1 MNSARLLWHI
11 KIKKQASFPRVR
23 VGEFFN
29 MAYSPFSFNPQS
41 TGSSRQLLTNYYN
54 NTGSAIAQG
63 TPLSVTG
70 TANYIT
76 PTDVTSQASVQ
87 AFVGYAYVRIPN
99 DSLGPVISGGRL
111 QNLQG
116 YSFSL
121 GDAIYMSVLGTYLQ
135 DTKPV
140 DSSGNPVAPF
150 VSGNIMIFAGVI
162 VQNETNPSLQDLQIL
177 TQVLGVL

>member
-1 MNSARLLWHI
+1 MS
-11 KIKKQASFPRVR
+11 
-23 VGEFFN
+23 
-29 MAYSPFSFNPQS
+29 YSPFSFNPQS
-41 TGSSRQLLTNYYN
+41 LGSSRQLLTNYYN
-54 NTGSAIAQG
+54 NTGAAIPQG

-70 TANYIT
+70 TANHVT

-87 AFVGYAYVRIPN
+87 AFVGYAYVRLPN
-99 DSLGPVISGGRL
+99 SSLGPVISGGRL

-116 YSFSL
+116 FSFSI

-135 DTKPV
+135 NVKPV

-150 VSGNIMIFAGVI
+150 VSGDIMVFCGCI

-177 TQVLGVL
+177 TQVLGAL